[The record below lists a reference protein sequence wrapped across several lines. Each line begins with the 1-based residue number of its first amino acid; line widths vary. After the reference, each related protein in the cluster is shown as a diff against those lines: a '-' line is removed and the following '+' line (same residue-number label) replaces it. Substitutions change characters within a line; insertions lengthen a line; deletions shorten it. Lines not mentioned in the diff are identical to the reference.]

1 MTTTDTDT
9 ETVTAEEDV
18 TADGSFAV
26 AIPTEDDDALRTAVV
41 ETLSRILEETPEPDE
56 DGEIPIWIDDVLTYA
71 SVDAEGGFVLLTT
84 YLVEDVAGRTRAAE
98 VLGDLQVEFS
108 EVKFVLDKDRVTAE
122 LRVAASP
129 LVPIHLV
136 RAVAALVPVVEQAR
150 VLAQRLGGE
159 ASVFDGEGDPDE
171 ENLLADGCGCGDCD
185 CG

>member
-1 MTTTDTDT
+1 VTTTDTDV
-9 ETVTAEEDV
+9 ETTIDEEVAD
-18 TADGSFAV
+18 DGSFAV
-26 AIPTEDDDALRTAVV
+26 AIPTEDDDALRAAVV
-41 ETLSRILEETPEPDE
+41 ETLSQILEEAPEPDE

-71 SVDAEGGFVLLTT
+71 TVDAEGGFVLLTT
-84 YLVEDVAGRTRAAE
+84 YLVEDVTGRTRAAE

-159 ASVFDGEGDPDE
+159 ASVFDGEDDADE
-171 ENLLADGCGCGDCD
+171 ENLLVDGCGCGDCS